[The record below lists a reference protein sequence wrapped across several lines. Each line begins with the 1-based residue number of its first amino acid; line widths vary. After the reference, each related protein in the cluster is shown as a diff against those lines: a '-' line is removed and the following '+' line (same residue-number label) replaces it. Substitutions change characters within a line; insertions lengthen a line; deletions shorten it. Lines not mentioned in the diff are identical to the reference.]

1 VELERLRE
9 HEDGV
14 EDEHAVEAKQLSRS
28 VRDISNALVN
38 LIVLPIQDIPLQPRS
53 TKDVLTTFSLIWER
67 LWEEDAFGAGSQV

>member
-1 VELERLRE
+1 VELERLHE
-9 HEDGV
+9 HEDRV

-38 LIVLPIQDIPLQPRS
+38 LIVLPIQDIPSQPRS